1 MTSSPVNDNDSDG
14 ITNNLDDDDDN
25 DGFLD
30 TEDAFPYDPNEFR
43 DTDGDGYGDSIDND
57 IDGDGYLNVTEGQNN
72 SDSLNQYSIPKFYFN
87 MCNIPIIF
95 ILGI

>member
-57 IDGDGYLNVTEGQNN
+57 IDGDGYLNVTEDKTIQI
-72 SDSLNQYSIPKFYFN
+72 LSINIAFQSSTLN